1 MWVLAIIL
9 LLMTYWIFL
18 QFRLFVNRIAI
29 LWPLMRLWISVHIFV
44 FGVNANMYLKNI
56 FFFLFSFMEKYILS
70 VIFAVGVMCMYVTY
84 VCIIKVFLFLL
95 SFLPYL
101 ICPLM
106 IEEYTLK
113 SSSSG
118 FTYFF
123 VYFSFIICVIILA
136 LYKFIIVIYVIV
148 VHFGRFLLYSSL
160 FYNY

>member
-1 MWVLAIIL
+1 M
-9 LLMTYWIFL
+9 
-18 QFRLFVNRIAI
+18 
-29 LWPLMRLWISVHIFV
+29 
-44 FGVNANMYLKNI
+44 
-56 FFFLFSFMEKYILS
+56 
-70 VIFAVGVMCMYVTY
+70 IFAVGVY
-84 VCIIKVFLFLL
+84 VCVCNICVYNIIKVFLFLL

-101 ICPLM
+101 ICPHM

-123 VYFSFIICVIILA
+123 VHFSFIICVIILA

>member
-1 MWVLAIIL
+1 MTFDETLNLCTYFCFWGKCKYVL
-9 LLMTYWIFL
+9 
-18 QFRLFVNRIAI
+18 
-29 LWPLMRLWISVHIFV
+29 
-44 FGVNANMYLKNI
+44 
-56 FFFLFSFMEKYILS
+56 EKYILFFVFFYGKIYS
-70 VIFAVGVMCMYVTY
+70 FYDFCSGCYVY
-84 VCIIKVFLFLL
+84 VCNIRVYNIIKVFLFLL

-101 ICPLM
+101 ICPHM